1 MRDSAIK
8 ASLASARRSA
18 SLFTILPVRAD
29 AAALRPGDGV
39 AALLWLPAIGALLG
53 AVAGL
58 PAGAIRQWAPHA
70 TLLGAVLAVAVLA
83 VLTRCLHLD
92 GLADTADG
100 LGSRAPAGR
109 ALEIMRKSD
118 IGPFGVVTLI
128 IVMGADVAAASS
140 VAGNTWSPVLI
151 LAVAAA
157 TGRVAAV
164 HAAVRGVRP
173 ARSSGFGALV
183 ADGVPVPAVVAWTA
197 GALALGALLAL
208 AAGIPVGWVLGP
220 QAIALGAAW
229 LARKHA
235 QRRLGGMTGDV
246 FGALIESATA
256 ITLAGVALWL
266 AGPGRSRS
274 SGTPPRPRPG
284 RRIRRGGRSART
296 RSRHCTRSSP
306 RAGTSAGT
314 GLTRCRRTC
323 SGRC

>member
-1 MRDSAIK
+1 MRRPAIK
-8 ASLASARRSA
+8 ALIASARRSA

-29 AAALRPGDGV
+29 RAALRPGDGV

-58 PAGAIRQWAPHA
+58 PAGVIRQWAPHA
-70 TLLGAVLAVAVLA
+70 PLLGAVLAVAVLA

-100 LGSRAPAGR
+100 LGSRAPADQ

-128 IVMGADVAAASS
+128 IVMGTDVAAAGS
-140 VAGNTWSPVLI
+140 VAGNAWASPLI

-183 ADGVPVPAVVAWTA
+183 ADGVPVPAVLAWTA
-197 GALALGALLAL
+197 GVLALGALLAL
-208 AAGIPVGWVLGP
+208 AAGIPVGWVVGP
-220 QAIALGAAW
+220 QAAALGAAW
-229 LARKHA
+229 LARRHA

-246 FGALIESATA
+246 FGALIESATM
-256 ITLAGVALWL
+256 ITLAGVSLWL
-266 AGPGRSRS
+266 G
-274 SGTPPRPRPG
+274 GTVV
-284 RRIRRGGRSART
+284 GGT
-296 RSRHCTRSSP
+296 VVKGHC
-306 RAGTSAGT
+306 G
-314 GLTRCRRTC
+314 
-323 SGRC
+323 

>member
-1 MRDSAIK
+1 MK

-58 PAGAIRQWAPHA
+58 PAAAIRQWAPHA

-100 LGSRAPAGR
+100 LGSRAPAGQ

-128 IVMGADVAAASS
+128 IVMGADVAAAGF
-140 VAGNTWSPVLI
+140 VRGNTWSPALI

-183 ADGVPVPAVVAWTA
+183 ADGVPVLAVVAWTA
-197 GALALGALLAL
+197 GALTLGALLAL
-208 AAGIPVGWVLGP
+208 AGGIPVGWVLGP
-220 QAIALGAAW
+220 QAVALGAAW

-266 AGPGRSRS
+266 GW
-274 SGTPPRPRPG
+274 PRG
-284 RRIRRGGRSART
+284 
-296 RSRHCTRSSP
+296 
-306 RAGTSAGT
+306 
-314 GLTRCRRTC
+314 
-323 SGRC
+323 